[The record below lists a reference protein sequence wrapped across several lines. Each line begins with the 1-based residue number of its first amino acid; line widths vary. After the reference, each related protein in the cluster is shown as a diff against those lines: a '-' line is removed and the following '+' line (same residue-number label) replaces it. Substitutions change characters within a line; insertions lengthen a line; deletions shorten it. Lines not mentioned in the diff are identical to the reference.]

1 MGTLTDTGPLVAL
14 IDQGQAHHTACVEA
28 LSDVSMPLL
37 TTLPCFTEAMYLLGA
52 RAGTKAQAQLW
63 KMFNLARLQVHS
75 SSQDEINRMQILMD
89 KYGDVPMSLADA
101 SLVATAETQHLR
113 RVFTLDSDFRLYRV
127 NDKEPFEVVPA

>member
-1 MGTLTDTGPLVAL
+1 METLTDAGPLVAL
-14 IDQGQAHHTACVEA
+14 VDQGQAQHTACVEA

-37 TTLPCFTEAMYLLGA
+37 TTLPCFTEAMYLLGV

-75 SSQDEINRMQILMD
+75 TSDDEIKRMQSLMN

-101 SLVATAETQHLR
+101 SLVATAETRQLR
-113 RVFTLDSDFRLYRV
+113 RIFTLDSDFRVYRA
-127 NDKEPFEVVPA
+127 NDKEPFEVVP